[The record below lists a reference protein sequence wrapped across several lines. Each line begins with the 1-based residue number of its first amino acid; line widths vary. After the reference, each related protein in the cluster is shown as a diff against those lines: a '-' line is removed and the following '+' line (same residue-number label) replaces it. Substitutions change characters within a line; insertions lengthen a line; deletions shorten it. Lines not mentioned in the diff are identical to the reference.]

1 MLPGPQVA
9 DLVEPSGAMSLVFRD
24 ATAADVPALQAIY
37 AHHVLHGVGT
47 FEEVPPSLV
56 DMREKWRGIVAS
68 GLPWLV
74 ADDSGEVTGFAYA
87 SAFRPRTGYRYSIE
101 DSVYVRDDRRGQGIG
116 ARLLAQLLPRCEAAG
131 ARQVVAV
138 IGGSENAS
146 SIAVHRS
153 AGFAH
158 IGTVRS
164 VGYKFGKW
172 VDIVMM
178 QRALNGGDLT
188 MPPAKGAWTLP

>member
-1 MLPGPQVA
+1 
-9 DLVEPSGAMSLVFRD
+9 MSLAFRD

-47 FEEVPPSLV
+47 FEEIPPSAA
-56 DMREKWRGIVAS
+56 DMHEKWRGIVAS

-74 ADDSGEVTGFAYA
+74 ADEAGEVNGFAYA

-116 ARLLAQLLPRCEAAG
+116 ARLLAQLLPRCEATG

-138 IGGSENAS
+138 IGGSENTG
-146 SIAVHRS
+146 SIAVHRR

-164 VGYKFGKW
+164 VGFKFGKW